1 MHGIKWRK
9 LVIYDSLPSRG
20 RESLTFAARRGEF
33 RLRSKTKATV
43 GVPTIRR
50 HRVPRNA
57 PSRLRILSL
66 HAPSLSS
73 SRERVTTGN
82 EGGGMFNAR
91 QKETDVSR
99 VSIRETRASNVKRL
113 EYLSSFSSNE
123 KPRNRVRAGW
133 KNVNEGVY
141 N

>member
-1 MHGIKWRK
+1 
-9 LVIYDSLPSRG
+9 
-20 RESLTFAARRGEF
+20 
-33 RLRSKTKATV
+33 
-43 GVPTIRR
+43 
-50 HRVPRNA
+50 
-57 PSRLRILSL
+57 
-66 HAPSLSS
+66 
-73 SRERVTTGN
+73 
-82 EGGGMFNAR
+82 MFNAR

-123 KPRNRVRAGW
+123 KLRNRVRAGW